1 MESGMKPKLA
11 GHTITCHSWI
21 STSRM
26 ALGTKTGQ
34 ILIIEE
40 SDIVT
45 QIPLDANDPRA
56 GRVHHHDR

>member
-1 MESGMKPKLA
+1 MKPKLA
-11 GHTITCHSWI
+11 GHTVTCHSWI

-40 SDIVT
+40 ADVVT

-56 GRVHHHDR
+56 ARVNQDRYFD

>member
-1 MESGMKPKLA
+1 MKPKLA
-11 GHTITCHSWI
+11 GNIITCHSWI

-26 ALGTKTGQ
+26 ALGTKTGK